1 MDLVQLPAKKKERE
15 ERKNM
20 ENHRDVLTRILFVY
34 ARVNKPV
41 GYLQGMNELISVIY
55 YCFYQFGFENDQTH
69 AEADTF

>member
-1 MDLVQLPAKKKERE
+1 
-15 ERKNM
+15 M

-34 ARVNKPV
+34 ARINKPV

-55 YCFYQFGFENDQTH
+55 YCFFQFGFENDQVN